1 MKKAGI
7 IGGSGFIGSY
17 ITKRFLEEKFKI
29 KVSTTDISKKEK
41 YQHLKNLKN
50 SIYLEIKQLDVEN
63 IIELEAFIKD
73 CEIIVHCGTPFK
85 LDVENPQKELFD
97 PTIKGTENFLMLVK
111 NSPCIEKV
119 VFVASVAAYNT
130 NFPFPAADKGATDIF
145 TETDEPYYNEENNPY
160 AQAKFI
166 ANKTVDKFIVENPDI
181 GFEIVSISPV
191 AVMGKALSN
200 REDST
205 AVGLQFLFKNK
216 IAPNR
221 FIELLYEQDVTF
233 AMVDVADVAES
244 AYKASIIKGNHGKNY
259 LISSDSWKVSDISL
273 MLNNL
278 PPEGKPHIV
287 YSSILA
293 KKELGIQIKPS
304 QVPLNKFGSFD
315 NPSLN

>member
-17 ITKRFLEEKFKI
+17 ITKRFLEEKFKV
-29 KVSTTDISKKEK
+29 KVSTTDISRKEK
-41 YQHLKNLKN
+41 FQHLKSLKN
-50 SIYLEIKQLDVEN
+50 STNLEIKQLDVEN
-63 IIELEAFIKD
+63 INELIAFIKD

-97 PTIKGTENFLMLVK
+97 PTIKGTENFLKLVK
-111 NSPCIEKV
+111 DSHCIEKV

-130 NFPFPAADKGATDIF
+130 NFPFPAANKVVTDIF
-145 TETDEPYYNEENNPY
+145 DETDKPYYSEENNPY

-166 ANKTVDKFIVENPDI
+166 ANKTVDKFINENPDI

-205 AVGLQFLFKNK
+205 SVGLQFLFKNK
-216 IAPNR
+216 IAPNP
-221 FIELLYEQDVTF
+221 FIEMLYEQDVTF

-244 AYKASIIKGNHGKNY
+244 AYKASIIEGNHGKNY

-273 MLNNL
+273 MLNRL
-278 PPEGKPHIV
+278 PPEGKSHIV
-287 YSSILA
+287 YSSLLA

-304 QVPLNKFGSFD
+304 KVPLHKFGSFD
-315 NPSLN
+315 KPSLN

>member
-17 ITKRFLEEKFKI
+17 ITKRFLEEKFKV

-41 YQHLKNLKN
+41 FQHLKSLKN
-50 SIYLEIKQLDVEN
+50 STNLEIKQLDVEN
-63 IIELEAFIKD
+63 INELIAFIKD

-97 PTIKGTENFLMLVK
+97 PTIKGTENFLKLVK
-111 NSPCIEKV
+111 DSHCIEKV

-130 NFPFPAADKGATDIF
+130 NFPFPAANKVVTDIF
-145 TETDEPYYNEENNPY
+145 DETDKPYYSEENNPY

-166 ANKTVDKFIVENPDI
+166 ANKTVDKFINENPDI

-205 AVGLQFLFKNK
+205 SVGLQFLFKNK
-216 IAPNR
+216 IAPNP
-221 FIELLYEQDVTF
+221 FIEMLYEQDVTF

-244 AYKASIIKGNHGKNY
+244 AYKASIIEGNHGKNY

-273 MLNNL
+273 MLNRL
-278 PPEGKPHIV
+278 PPEGKSHIV
-287 YSSILA
+287 YSSLLA

-304 QVPLNKFGSFD
+304 KVPLHKFGSFD
-315 NPSLN
+315 KPSLN

>member
-17 ITKRFLEEKFKI
+17 ITKRFLEEKFKV

-41 YQHLKNLKN
+41 FQHLKSLKN
-50 SIYLEIKQLDVEN
+50 STNLEIKQLDVEN
-63 IIELEAFIKD
+63 INELIAFIKD

-97 PTIKGTENFLMLVK
+97 PTIKGTENFLKLVK
-111 NSPCIEKV
+111 DSHCIEKV

-130 NFPFPAADKGATDIF
+130 NFPFPAANKVVTDIF
-145 TETDEPYYNEENNPY
+145 DETDKPYYSEENNPY

-166 ANKTVDKFIVENPDI
+166 ANKTVDKFINENPDI

-205 AVGLQFLFKNK
+205 SVGLQFLFKNK
-216 IAPNR
+216 IAPNP
-221 FIELLYEQDVTF
+221 FIEMLYEQDVTF

-244 AYKASIIKGNHGKNY
+244 AYKASIIEGNHGKNY

-273 MLNNL
+273 MLNRL
-278 PPEGKPHIV
+278 PPEGKSHIV
-287 YSSILA
+287 YSSLLA
-293 KKELGIQIKPS
+293 EKELGIQIKPS
-304 QVPLNKFGSFD
+304 KVPLHKFGSFD
-315 NPSLN
+315 KPSLN

>member
-17 ITKRFLEEKFKI
+17 ITKIFLEEKFK
-29 KVSTTDISKKEK
+29 VSVSVTDISKKEK
-41 YQHLKNLKN
+41 YQHLKKLKN
-50 SIYLEIKQLDVEN
+50 STHLEIKQLDVEKIN
-63 IIELEAFIKD
+63 ELEAFIKD

-97 PTIKGTENFLMLVK
+97 PTIRGTENFLMLVK
-111 NSPCIEKV
+111 DSHCIEKV

-130 NFPFPAADKGATDIF
+130 NFPFPAGNKTEEDLF
-145 TETDEPYYNEENNPY
+145 TEADEPYYNEGNNPY

-166 ANKTVDKFIVENPDI
+166 ANKTVDKFIDENPDI

-205 AVGLQFLFKNK
+205 SVGLQFLFKNK
-216 IAPNR
+216 IAPNP
-221 FIELLYEQDVTF
+221 FIEMLYEQDVTF
-233 AMVDVADVAES
+233 AIVDVADVAES
-244 AYKASIIKGNHGKNY
+244 AYKAYIIKGNHGKNY

-278 PPEGKPHIV
+278 PPEGKPQIV
-287 YSSILA
+287 YSSHLA
-293 KKELGIQIKPS
+293 AKELGIHFKPS
-304 QVPLNKFGSFD
+304 QVPLHAFGSFD